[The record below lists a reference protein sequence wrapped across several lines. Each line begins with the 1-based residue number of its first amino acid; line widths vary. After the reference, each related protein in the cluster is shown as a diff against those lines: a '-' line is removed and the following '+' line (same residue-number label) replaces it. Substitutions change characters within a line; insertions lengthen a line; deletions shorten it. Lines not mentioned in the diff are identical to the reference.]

1 LRSQESSGDINKLP
15 DLSLIRTSWIL
26 SQRLADVFRR
36 FDVGKGGI
44 APVRAFKMDHH
55 TPLAGQYFCLR
66 FDNLKRAFLPDES
79 TKVSDFVKGVWTTDP
94 DFSDGNIVCSIA
106 RREPALTRETE
117 ATLAHIRALWRDLFR
132 NPFAEAEASGLTGP
146 QVTLIASLVSRGPMT
161 LTELSRA
168 WGMSHSTASGIVDRL
183 ASRGLLQRTPDAT
196 DRRRRRIVVTD
207 KVTRYVRELEA
218 GPAGRLATALAAAT
232 TEQRRSITS
241 GLQLLRELLDRAG
254 PRKAS

>member
-1 LRSQESSGDINKLP
+1 MYDASYTTHVTLRVQES
-15 DLSLIRTSWIL
+15 
-26 SQRLADVFRR
+26 QLAPEGR
-36 FDVGKGGI
+36 
-44 APVRAFKMDHH
+44 
-55 TPLAGQYFCLR
+55 Q
-66 FDNLKRAFLPDES
+66 KRP
-79 TKVSDFVKGVWTTDP
+79 
-94 DFSDGNIVCSIA
+94 SIA

-168 WGMSHSTASGIVDRL
+168 LGMSHSTASGIVDRL

-232 TEQRRSITS
+232 TEQRRSITR